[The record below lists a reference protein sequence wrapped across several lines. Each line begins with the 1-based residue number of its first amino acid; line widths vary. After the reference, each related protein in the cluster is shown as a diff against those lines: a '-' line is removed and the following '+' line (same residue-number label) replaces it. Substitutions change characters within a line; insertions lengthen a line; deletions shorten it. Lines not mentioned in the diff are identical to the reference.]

1 MRFQMKNRILILTM
15 SVIAAVGMISCGNPA
30 EPEEFILTTQ
40 NVNNCIVSIG
50 NYKDIT
56 VDVDKIVLTD
66 ELIGTYTDEFF
77 AKQAESLENWVA
89 GNGDTV
95 VIDYTG
101 TVGDSGKKNVA
112 GTDQAVSIG
121 KNTHLDGFEDELI
134 GSVAGAHLSFTVS
147 YPENYYDESLAGKKC
162 DFDVHVKKVIPGLS
176 DESVAALKSEIY
188 SDKNE
193 FKLFVY
199 NNLSEFTEKQYKN
212 DVFRSALNKIVT
224 TSEFSEIPKG
234 LVEGMKK
241 EVEEIYADTAAKYGV
256 SVSDYLRLCDSGLG
270 EEALKLAKEQIVIY
284 KIALDEGLEIDDA
297 ELDAKAAE
305 YVELYEEYAS
315 LDDYFAANPREELRE
330 KEITAKVSDYI
341 LSVAN
346 R

>member
-30 EPEEFILTTQ
+30 EPEEFVLTTQ

-56 VDVDKIVLTD
+56 VDVDKIALTD
-66 ELIGTYTDEFF
+66 ELIERYTDEFF
-77 AKQAESLENWVA
+77 STQAESLENWVA
-89 GNGDTV
+89 VNGDTV
-95 VIDYTG
+95 IIDYTG
-101 TVGDSGKKNVA
+101 TVGDSGKKNVV

-121 KNTHLDGFEDELI
+121 KNTHLDGFEDELV

-176 DESVAALKSEIY
+176 DESVAALKSEVY

-193 FKLFVY
+193 FRLFVY
-199 NNLSEFTEKQYKN
+199 NNLSEFTEKQYEK
-212 DVFRSALNKIVT
+212 DVFRSALNKIVS
-224 TSEFSEIPKG
+224 TSEFTEIPKG
-234 LVEGMKK
+234 LVESMKK
-241 EVEEIYADTAAKYGV
+241 EVEEIYTDTAEKYGV
-256 SVSDYLRLCDSGLG
+256 NVAEYLKLCDSGLN
-270 EEALKLAKEQIVIY
+270 EEAIKLAKEQIVIF
-284 KIALDEGLEIDDA
+284 KIAVDEGLVVDDA
-297 ELDAKAAE
+297 EIEARASE
-305 YVELYEEYAS
+305 YVELYDEYTS
-315 LDDYFAANPREELRE
+315 LDDYYAANPKEKLLEEA
-330 KEITAKVSDYI
+330 ITEKVSDYI
-341 LSVAN
+341 LSVTK